1 MLNIMSTL
9 LPAARPVRISRNT
22 LALSLGMTLTA
33 LSALGTAHANQT
45 PAPALVNVSAS
56 ANVEAAPDKA
66 SIEARLW
73 EKTPA
78 RKVDDK
84 APDSKAQGEA
94 ARQARE
100 TLETRMATLIKA
112 LEKAGIDSRQIS
124 AGSLNLRP
132 EQYYQRNDSN
142 QDPQQWQRTH
152 LERPISISLT
162 DLNQVP
168 EVIDLLLGAGVNQ
181 LAGVQYQL
189 SDRDALEDKVLKEA
203 LLNARHKAELM
214 AQTLG
219 ATLGAVQSINESSNN
234 SRPPMMA
241 MRADMAEAKSSG
253 SEYRPGE
260 LSLESNVQVSW
271 ALDSAN

>member
-1 MLNIMSTL
+1 MLTIFPIKPSV
-9 LPAARPVRISRNT
+9 VRSAHTSRKA
-22 LALSLGMTLTA
+22 LVLSLGMTLTA
-33 LSALGTAHANQT
+33 LSALGTVQADQT
-45 PAPALVNVSAS
+45 PSPALVNVSAS
-56 ANVEAAPDKA
+56 ASVEAAPDKA

-84 APDSKAQGEA
+84 APDSKVQGEA

-132 EQYYQRNDSN
+132 ELYYQRNDN
-142 QDPQQWQRTH
+142 DQDPQQWQRTH
-152 LERPISISLT
+152 LERPISISLG

-214 AQTLG
+214 AETLG

-234 SRPPMMA
+234 PRPQMMA
-241 MRADMAEAKSSG
+241 MRTDMAEAKSSG

-271 ALDSAN
+271 ALKSTD